1 VPEVLEADG
10 SKPMQLE
17 SVDDYEE
24 EELPN
29 IYDMQALVLEMSF
42 KLGELEKTL
51 SDKAI
56 KNMKQVI
63 LNSANLN
70 TGD

>member
-1 VPEVLEADG
+1 MPEVLEADG

>member
-1 VPEVLEADG
+1 MPEGLEADG

>member
-29 IYDMQALVLEMSF
+29 IYDMQALVLEMCF

-51 SDKAI
+51 SDRAI

>member
-1 VPEVLEADG
+1 MPEVLEADG

-63 LNSANLN
+63 LNSAN
-70 TGD
+70 